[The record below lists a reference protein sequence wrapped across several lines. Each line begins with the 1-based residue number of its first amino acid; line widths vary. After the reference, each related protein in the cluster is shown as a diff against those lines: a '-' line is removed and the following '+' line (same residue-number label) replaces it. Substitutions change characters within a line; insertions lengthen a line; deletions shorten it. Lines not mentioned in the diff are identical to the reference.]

1 MASSNLKDDKLM
13 LPEQVAASQDPSRDS
28 HEIVSWHKDDLLD
41 LKSVDPVLNAK
52 MRLVNNAIDEIG
64 FTGYQAKLFVLNGF
78 G

>member
-13 LPEQVAASQDPSRDS
+13 LPEQVSASQDPARDS

-52 MRLVNNAIDEIG
+52 M
-64 FTGYQAKLFVLNGF
+64 
-78 G
+78 